1 MKKLSWTLVCKLSCV
16 LLLGTLAS
24 AHGNMEHI
32 LGTVVEIKDHS
43 LSVKT
48 TDGAV
53 KTIDFDDQTK
63 FLKGDSPVTVKEVQ
77 VGSRVAIHAQKHDN
91 SLHASE
97 VKIGTNA
104 ARSQH

>member
-1 MKKLSWTLVCKLSCV
+1 MKELSSILICTLFCS
-16 LLLGTLAS
+16 LLLGALAF
-24 AHGNMEHI
+24 AHGSMEHI
-32 LGTVVEIKDHS
+32 MGTVVEIKDHS

-53 KTIDFDDQTK
+53 KTVDFDDQTK
-63 FLKGDSPVTVKEVQ
+63 FLKGDSPVTVKEVR